1 MKHFTI
7 ITDRFINCS
16 FCSYLKLS
24 ITLLI
29 RCACQDAKSVQPS
42 IRPSYQTQCTKSVNV
57 EKITTTSATI
67 LYNCLINL
75 PLNRCIHAYQLWIT
89 TAVTTRTRCF
99 TKHKPHESRQNPP
112 TAATEEEWCRLLLR
126 DVICN
131 VRVSFHRC
139 WWVMGVHSTFLSP
152 VSLTFDLD
160 RTGWARDQTHLPV
173 NLAQI
178 CLAIPQIFDSQT
190 TKQKTKKQT
199 TRNVGQCPTWWPPC
213 RI

>member
-75 PLNRCIHAYQLWIT
+75 PLNRCIHAYRLWIT
-89 TAVTTRTRCF
+89 TAVTTRTRRF
-99 TKHKPHESRQNPP
+99 TKHKPHASRQNPP
-112 TAATEEEWCRLLLR
+112 HGSDGRGMVPSAAAWCYLQRSRFIPSLLAG
-126 DVICN
+126 DGSAQHVF
-131 VRVSFHRC
+131 VP
-139 WWVMGVHSTFLSP
+139 G
-152 VSLTFDLD
+152 DLD
-160 RTGWARDQTHLPV
+160 LWPWQDRMSEGPNTSPCEFGT
-173 NLAQI
+173 NLFGHSPDI
-178 CLAIPQIFDSQT
+178 WFTDN
-190 TKQKTKKQT
+190 KTKNKKT
-199 TRNVGQCPTWWPPC
+199 NN
-213 RI
+213 